1 MLGLVISFSNKRTMK
16 KIKVKRLRENDYEAV
31 TQIQLSCFPDM
42 KPWSKEQ
49 FNSLIAT
56 FPEGQI
62 AIELNGKIVASSC
75 SHIINFDNYSET
87 SSWGELTSN
96 GMMTNH
102 DSKGDTLY
110 GIEIMVDPLY
120 RNMKL
125 SRRLYSARQK
135 LVKDKNLKRITI
147 GGRIPNY
154 HKYASKLSA
163 AQYVEK
169 VIDKKI
175 YDPVLTAQLAN
186 GFVLKRL
193 LPDYLPNDKESCG
206 YATFLEWTNFN
217 YKSEGKAKRASQ
229 YVRVCAVQYQ
239 MRMIKDFEEFAHN
252 CEYFVDAASDY
263 RCDIVL
269 FPEMFTMQLLTFMP
283 HKSPGNAIRELNK
296 FTSNY
301 VDLFTNLAIKYNINI
316 IGGSHFVIENDDL
329 YNVSYLFRRNGSVEK
344 QYKIHITPHERKWW
358 GVKPGNTV
366 EVFDTDFGKIA
377 ILICYDVE
385 FPELARIA
393 VSKGAQILFVPFNTD
408 ERRGYLRVRYCAQA
422 RAIENQVYMVL
433 AGCVGNLPAVDNL
446 DIQYAQ
452 SAIFTPSDVEFHR
465 EGIATEAPANT
476 ETLIFQDLDLELLN
490 RNREFGSVQTLKDRR
505 KDLYK
510 IIYTEENKKIQI

>member
-1 MLGLVISFSNKRTMK
+1 MK
-16 KIKVKRLRENDYEAV
+16 KIKVRKLKPNDYEAV
-31 TQIQLSCFPDM
+31 TSIQLNCFPNM
-42 KPWSKEQ
+42 KPWTREQ
-49 FNSLIAT
+49 FESLIRT

-62 AIELNGKIVASSC
+62 AVEFDGKLVASSC
-75 SHIINFDNYSET
+75 SHIIHFDHYSENST
-87 SSWGELTSN
+87 WNELTDS
-96 GMMTNH
+96 GMITNH
-102 DSKGDTLY
+102 DPKGDTLY
-110 GIEIMVDPLY
+110 GIEIMVDPAY

-125 SRRLYSARQK
+125 SRRLYAARQK
-135 LVKDKNLKRITI
+135 LVKDKNLKRIAI

-154 HKYASKLSA
+154 HKYADKLSA

-169 VIDKKI
+169 VMDKKI

-193 LPDYLPNDKESCG
+193 LPNYLPNDKESAG
-206 YATFLEWTNFN
+206 YATFLEWTNYN
-217 YKSEGKAKRASQ
+217 YVSDSRARKNSP

-239 MRMIKDFEEFAHN
+239 MRMIKDFEEFAQN

-269 FPEMFTMQLLTFMP
+269 FPEMFTMQLLTFLP
-283 HKSPGNAIRELNK
+283 NKEPGKAIRALNQFTPQYEEL
-296 FTSNY
+296 FTS
-301 VDLFTNLAIKYNINI
+301 LAIKYNINI
-316 IGGSHFVIENDDL
+316 IGGSHFVVEQDNL
-329 YNVSYLFRRNGSVEK
+329 YNVSYLFRRNGTIEK
-344 QYKIHITPHERKWW
+344 QYKIHITPHEKKWW
-358 GVKPGNTV
+358 GVKPGNRV
-366 EVFDTDFGKIA
+366 EVFDTDIGKIA

-393 VSKGAQILFVPFNTD
+393 VNKGAQILFVPFNTD
-408 ERRGYLRVRYCAQA
+408 ERRGYLRVRYCSQA

-433 AGCVGNLPAVDNL
+433 AGCVGNLPAVENM

-452 SAIFTPSDVEFHR
+452 SGIFTPSDVEFHR

-476 ETLIFQDLDLELLN
+476 ETLIFQDLDINLLN
-490 RNREFGSVQTLKDRR
+490 RNREYGSVQTLKDRR

-510 IIYTEENKKIQI
+510 ISYLEGDKKLSV